1 MVSRDAQASLDR
13 GHSGRLPCHTP
24 RAMALPWQ
32 PLETV
37 DTPDGP
43 LTLMRRG
50 ERDFLLTIRGRVLM
64 TSAAHRSE
72 DDLAR
77 LACEGLGKDAPARV
91 LVSGLG
97 MGFTLRAALDVLGP
111 RAWVVVAE
119 LNPIVARWCEGP
131 LGVLTNHALRD
142 RRVRLVVG
150 DVTEVLRQV
159 AEGAEARR
167 FDAVVLDM
175 YEGPQQRVPRH
186 HPLYGAEAVATT
198 RRALVE
204 GGTFAVWCEQ
214 RSADFER
221 ALRTVGFTFE
231 MKRTGHGGR
240 VHLVYLAQS
249 ARKTKTDAN
258 VPRAPGRRRGPSPSR

>member
-1 MVSRDAQASLDR
+1 
-13 GHSGRLPCHTP
+13 
-24 RAMALPWQ
+24 MAIPWEVV
-32 PLETV
+32 ETV
-37 DTPDGP
+37 STADGP

-50 ERDFLLTIRGRVLM
+50 ERDFLLTVRGRVLM

-77 LACEGLGKDAPARV
+77 LACEGLGKESPARV

-119 LNPIVARWCEGP
+119 LNPVVATWCEGP

-150 DVTEVLRQV
+150 DVTEVIRNV
-159 AEGAEARR
+159 AAGPAERR
-167 FDAVVLDM
+167 FDAIVLDM
-175 YEGPQQRVPRH
+175 YEGPQQRGSRN
-186 HPLYGAEAVATT
+186 HPIYGVEAVATT
-198 RRALVE
+198 RRALAE

-214 RSADFER
+214 RSTDFER
-221 ALRTVGFTFE
+221 ALRAAGFTFE
-231 MKRTGHGGR
+231 TKRTGHGGR
-240 VHLVYLAQS
+240 VHLVYLARA
-249 ARKTKTDAN
+249 ARGAEAQPRAVVAKA
-258 VPRAPGRRRGPSPSR
+258 PRAPARRPR